1 MDGAQ
6 IPLDGANGQ
15 SGLLSQRGNQADQ
28 VDAQALL
35 AQRHTVQLGWG
46 QTAAS
51 AGWAGAGDIDVLGNF
66 RRNPGQVDDLPSA
79 LGPATG
85 QLSSAVGTLRHHV
98 LHPLGGRHAGPGKAV
113 GTALPGPFELGRFP
127 VGFGLQTGHPTRAP
141 GFGRAFQ
148 LGNPFL
154 QPLDDHLLPDDDGNQ
169 DIPVGS
175 LEINFLVHAY
185 YMT

>member
-1 MDGAQ
+1 MDSAQ

-15 SGLLSQRGNQADQ
+15 SGLFPQRGNQADQ

-35 AQRHTVQLGWG
+35 AQHHTVQLRWG
-46 QTAAS
+46 NAAAS

-66 RRNPGQVDDLPSA
+66 RRNLGQVDDFPST
-79 LGPATG
+79 LGPTTG
-85 QLSSAVGTLRHHV
+85 QLSSAVRAVRHGV

-113 GTALPGPFELGRFP
+113 GTRLAGRFGLGRFP

-148 LGNPFL
+148 LGNPLL
-154 QPLDDHLLPDDDGNQ
+154 QPLDDDLLPDDDGNQ

-175 LEINFLVHAY
+175 LEINFPVNAH